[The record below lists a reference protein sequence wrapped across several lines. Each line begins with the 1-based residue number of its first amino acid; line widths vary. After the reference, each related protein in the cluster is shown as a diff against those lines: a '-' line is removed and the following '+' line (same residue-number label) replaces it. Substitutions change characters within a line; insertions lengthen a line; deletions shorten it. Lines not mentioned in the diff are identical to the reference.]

1 MHWRSLKHC
10 RAETN
15 FRVLIVFDTASADG
29 VWVARGKWKQ
39 RVFLPTL
46 QVASDHERY
55 WPGHVINPLEHSRIR
70 FPQFVFR
77 VFGCFF
83 TIAYLFLS
91 QIGTNATLSLSWQ
104 LLHVF
109 AALPGFIMAEV
120 MSFSDLKELGSEA
133 NVKALQS
140 RVRMLCWRGFIGILL
155 WHLASRA
162 VICLRFVSHARAGFI
177 FIHLWV
183 TFEHCSI
190 RLPVFSTYWAVHVDQ
205 KGLGGSQEFT
215 GWRKWYKIQSDD
227 LPATI
232 FKYELGKQ
240 NQMQQSLD
248 VAVACTVTRL
258 CKVLQNSEDP
268 INISPRS
275 QAQEYEACLALML
288 LPGSRKVSSG
298 RQKLWGAS
306 MGAWWQKANSRT
318 ASVHRCNLEMWSS
331 SSSTSVRENKRP
343 YERPYE
349 RPYQRPSC
357 G

>member
-1 MHWRSLKHC
+1 
-10 RAETN
+10 
-15 FRVLIVFDTASADG
+15 
-29 VWVARGKWKQ
+29 
-39 RVFLPTL
+39 
-46 QVASDHERY
+46 
-55 WPGHVINPLEHSRIR
+55 
-70 FPQFVFR
+70 
-77 VFGCFF
+77 
-83 TIAYLFLS
+83 
-91 QIGTNATLSLSWQ
+91 
-104 LLHVF
+104 
-109 AALPGFIMAEV
+109 

-162 VICLRFVSHARAGFI
+162 VICLRFVSHARAGFM

-205 KGLGGSQEFT
+205 KEGARNSQVGGNGIRS
-215 GWRKWYKIQSDD
+215 K
-227 LPATI
+227 ATTCRPPYSSMSWES
-232 FKYELGKQ
+232 KTRCSNL
-240 NQMQQSLD
+240 LD

-258 CKVLQNSEDP
+258 CKVLKNSEDP

-288 LPGSRKVSSG
+288 FPGSRKVSSG

-331 SSSTSVRENKRP
+331 SSLTSVRENKRP